1 MMNTGGFSMFLS
13 KLDSLSD
20 ALNLILSHQKTTDV
34 EEIPIVEAHKRV
46 LAEDIVAFHDSPP
59 FDKSAM
65 DGFAVIAENTF
76 GASQSAPKSL
86 KIIDAIGAGDF
97 SPKTVSEGEA
107 VLIATGAPVPEG
119 ANAVIMKEY
128 TTEDGDDLTIYSQ
141 VTPGENV
148 SPKAED
154 IKKGEKI
161 LSENTF
167 IRYQEMGL
175 IASAGYSTIKVY
187 KKPRIKVI
195 ITGNE
200 LVEPTK
206 EEIDKGKIINS
217 NKFTIKSMIED
228 SGAICEISHAGDTF
242 EEVREKIEDM
252 TSLTNEETEEVLAKI
267 SEIEKVLEASND
279 FDVIMTT
286 GGTAISKGDVVLDVV
301 DDIGEILFHG
311 VSIRPGK
318 PIGAGIVN
326 DKMVFTFSGQP
337 VAAMTQFDIFARKY
351 LFEMQGRSFDFHI
364 VKRQSQLKIPS
375 QLGRTDFIR
384 AFSDDDFARHVLNRG
399 SGIIRSMVEAN
410 SYIIIDENDEG
421 YQKGDM
427 VNVVFFDSL
436 LW

>member
-1 MMNTGGFSMFLS
+1 MFLS
-13 KLDSLSD
+13 KLDSLTNATKLVSD
-20 ALNLILSHQKTTDV
+20 NQKFTEI
-34 EEIPIVEAHKRV
+34 EEIPLSEAHKRV
-46 LAEDIVAFHDSPP
+46 LAEDIMAFHDSPP

-76 GASQSAPKSL
+76 GASQSAPKEL
-86 KIIDAIGAGDF
+86 KVIDAIGAGDF
-97 SPKTVSEGEA
+97 SQKSVGENEA
-107 VLIATGAPVPEG
+107 IVIATGAPIPDG

-128 TTEDGDDLTIYSQ
+128 TTTDGDDLTIYSQ

-148 SPKAED
+148 SPKSED

-161 LSENTF
+161 LDKNTF

-175 IASAGYSTIKVY
+175 IASAGYDTVKVF
-187 KKPRIKVI
+187 KKPKVKVI

-206 EEIDKGKIINS
+206 EEIDNAKIINS
-217 NKFTIKSMIED
+217 NKFTIKAMIED
-228 SGAICEISHAGDTF
+228 SGAVAEIGHAGDTF
-242 EEVREKIEDM
+242 DEVKQAI
-252 TSLTNEETEEVLAKI
+252 
-267 SEIEKVLEASND
+267 LEASKD

-311 VSIRPGK
+311 VAMRPGK
-318 PIGAGIVN
+318 PAGAGIVN
-326 DKMVFTFSGQP
+326 EKMVFTFSGQP
-337 VAAMTQFDIFARKY
+337 VAAMSQFDVFARKY
-351 LFEMQGRSFDFHI
+351 LFEMQGRSFDFHV
-364 VKRQSQLKIPS
+364 VKRVSQLKIPS

-384 AFSDDDFARHVLNRG
+384 AVSDDEHAKHVLNRG

-421 YQKGDM
+421 YQKDDI
-427 VNVVFFDSL
+427 VDVVFFDSL

>member
-1 MMNTGGFSMFLS
+1 MFLS
-13 KLDSLSD
+13 KLDSLSN
-20 ALNLILSHQKTTDV
+20 AQKLVNSHQKVSDV
-34 EEIPIVEAHKRV
+34 EEIPLFEAHRRV
-46 LAEDIVAFHDSPP
+46 LAEDILAFHDSPP

-65 DGFAVIAENTF
+65 DGFAVIGENTF
-76 GASQSAPKSL
+76 GASQSAPKQL

-97 SPKTVSEGEA
+97 SDKTVSDGEA
-107 VLIATGAPVPEG
+107 IVIATGAPIPEG

-128 TTEDGDDLTIYSQ
+128 TTTDGDELTIYSQ

-148 SPKAED
+148 SPKSED
-154 IKKGEKI
+154 IEKGQKI
-161 LSENTF
+161 LDKNTF
-167 IRYQEMGL
+167 IRYQELGL
-175 IASAGYSTIKVY
+175 IASAGYDTVRVF
-187 KKPRIKVI
+187 KKPKVKII

-206 EEIDKGKIINS
+206 EEIDKAKIINS
-217 NKFTIKSMIED
+217 NQFTIKALVED
-228 SGAICEISHAGDTF
+228 SGAIADIVHAGDTF
-242 EEVREKIEDM
+242 DEVKEAI
-252 TSLTNEETEEVLAKI
+252 
-267 SEIEKVLEASND
+267 LEATQD
-279 FDVIMTT
+279 YDVIMTT

-311 VSIRPGK
+311 VAIRPGK
-318 PIGAGIVN
+318 PAGAGFVN

-337 VAAMTQFDIFARKY
+337 VAAMSQFDMFARKY

-364 VKRQSQLKIPS
+364 VKRESQLKIPS

-384 AFSDDDFARHVLNRG
+384 AVSDDEYAKHVLNRG

-421 YQKGDM
+421 YQKGDI
-427 VNVVFFDSL
+427 VDVVMFDSL

>member
-1 MMNTGGFSMFLS
+1 MFLS
-13 KLDSLSD
+13 KLDSVKNAIKLISD
-20 ALNLILSHQKTTDV
+20 NQRLTDS
-34 EEIPIVEAHKRV
+34 EEISIHDAHKRV
-46 LAEDIVAFHDSPP
+46 LAEDIMAYHDSPP

-76 GASQSAPKSL
+76 GASQSVPKEF
-86 KIIDAIGAGDF
+86 KIVDAIGAGDF
-97 SPKTVSEGEA
+97 SEKTVGEGEA
-107 VLIATGAPVPEG
+107 IVIATGAPIPNG

-128 TTEDGDDLTIYSQ
+128 TTTDGDDLTIYSQ

-148 SPKAED
+148 SPKSED

-161 LSENTF
+161 LDKNTF
-167 IRYQEMGL
+167 IRYQELGL
-175 IASAGYSTIKVY
+175 IASAGYDTVKVF
-187 KKPRIKVI
+187 KKPKVKVI

-206 EEIDKGKIINS
+206 EEIDKAKIINS
-217 NKFTIKSMIED
+217 NQFTIKAMIED
-228 SGAICEISHAGDTF
+228 SGAIAEINHAGDTF
-242 EEVREKIEDM
+242 DEVKEAI
-252 TSLTNEETEEVLAKI
+252 
-267 SEIEKVLEASND
+267 LEASKD

-311 VSIRPGK
+311 VAMRPGK
-318 PIGAGIVN
+318 PAGAGIVN
-326 DKMVFTFSGQP
+326 DKIIFTFSGQP
-337 VAAMTQFDIFARKY
+337 VAAMGQFDVFARKY
-351 LFEMQGRSFDFHI
+351 LFEMQGRAFDFHV
-364 VKRQSQLKIPS
+364 VKRESQLKVPS

-384 AFSDDDFARHVLNRG
+384 AVSDDENAKHVLNRG

-421 YQKGDM
+421 YQKGDI
-427 VNVVFFDSL
+427 VDVVFFDSL

>member
-1 MMNTGGFSMFLS
+1 MFLS
-13 KLDSLSD
+13 KLDSLKD
-20 ALNLILSHQKTTDV
+20 ALKLVQDNQKVMDT
-34 EEIPIVEAHKRV
+34 EEIPLKEAHKRV
-46 LAEDIVAFHDSPP
+46 LAEDIISFHDSPP

-65 DGFAVIAENTF
+65 DGFALKGEDTF
-76 GASQSAPKSL
+76 GASQNNPKHL

-97 SPKTVSEGEA
+97 CDKTIGENEA
-107 VLIATGAPVPEG
+107 IVIATGAPVPEG
-119 ANAVIMKEY
+119 ADAVLMKEY
-128 TTEDGDDLTIYSQ
+128 TTTSDDELTIYSQ

-154 IKKGEKI
+154 IGKGDLV

-175 IASAGYSTIKVY
+175 IASAGYDSVCVF
-187 KKPRIKVI
+187 KKPRVKVI

-206 EEIDKGKIINS
+206 EEISKAKIINS
-217 NKFTIKSMIED
+217 NQYTIGSMLED
-228 SGAICEISHAGDTF
+228 CGAEFDIGHTKDSFD
-242 EEVREKIEDM
+242 EVRQAI
-252 TSLTNEETEEVLAKI
+252 
-267 SEIEKVLEASND
+267 LEASKD
-279 FDVIMTT
+279 YDVIMTT
-286 GGTAISKGDVVLDVV
+286 GGTAISKGDVVLDVI
-301 DDIGEILFHG
+301 DDIGEVLFHG

-318 PIGAGIVN
+318 PIGAGIVR

-351 LFEMQGRSFDFHI
+351 LFKMQGRDLEFHI
-364 VKRQSQLKIPS
+364 VQRESLLKIPS

-384 AFSDDDFARHVLNRG
+384 AFADDNYARHILNRG

-421 YQKGDM
+421 YQKNDIID
-427 VNVVFFDSL
+427 VVFFDSL
-436 LW
+436 IW